1 MNTQQNKPSNPATN
15 TTSRSQA
22 SSLPVNSASSSDAS
36 AQPSA
41 EQPTS
46 FIDSA
51 LASGRSALDSAVE
64 SGRTALDSAVESG
77 RSALDSGKKWIEDA
91 HLRETVDQT
100 TQSVKDWSNRTAAR
114 VSNLSTTQK
123 VVGGAILAAG
133 LGWLA
138 YRKVKSASDA
148 SSEDSSTG
156 SRSVY
161 GRSGSF
167 TRTGSAGYQAPD
179 ASNRRPANTSNRP
192 ASMPSFGGESSAS
205 RSGGSGFGGASGSDF
220 GSRTPGSSYRSQ
232 DDDYRTIE

>member
-1 MNTQQNKPSNPATN
+1 MNTQQNKPTASATDTN
-15 TTSRSQA
+15 SRSQA
-22 SSLPVNSASSSDAS
+22 SSSPAPSNAS
-36 AQPSA
+36 AQTSA
-41 EQPTS
+41 DQPTS
-46 FIDSA
+46 IIDSA

-64 SGRTALDSAVESG
+64 SGRSVLDSAVETG
-77 RSALDSGKKWIEDA
+77 RTALDSGKKWIGDA

-100 TQSVKDWSNRTAAR
+100 TQSVKDWSGRAAAK
-114 VSNLSTTQK
+114 VGNLSTTQK

-138 YRKVKSASDA
+138 YRKVKASDA
-148 SSEDSSTG
+148 SSSESSDSSP
-156 SRSVY
+156 RSVY

-192 ASMPSFGGESSAS
+192 ASMPSFGGESSAKRPS
-205 RSGGSGFGGASGSDF
+205 DSGFGGASTSDF
-220 GSRTPGSSYRSQ
+220 SSRASGSGSSYRSQ

>member
-1 MNTQQNKPSNPATN
+1 MNTQQNKPTNSATD

-22 SSLPVNSASSSDAS
+22 MSSSTSATTSTDTS
-36 AQPSA
+36 AQSAA

-46 FIDSA
+46 IIDSA

-64 SGRTALDSAVESG
+64 SGRTALDS
-77 RSALDSGKKWIEDA
+77 GKKWIEDA
-91 HLRETVDQT
+91 HLRDTMDQT
-100 TQSVKDWSNRTAAR
+100 TQSVKDWGSRAAAR
-114 VSNLSTTQK
+114 VGSLSTTQK

-138 YRKVKSASDA
+138 LRKGKSSG
-148 SSEDSSTG
+148 SSSSDSS

-179 ASNRRPANTSNRP
+179 ASNRRPANTSSRE
-192 ASMPSFGGESSAS
+192 ASMPSFGGTASQSSRSSGYGGSSAS
-205 RSGGSGFGGASGSDF
+205 NF
-220 GSRTPGSSYRSQ
+220 GSSSNVSPTSAYRSSE
-232 DDDYRTIE
+232 DDGYRTIE

>member
-1 MNTQQNKPSNPATN
+1 MNTQQNKSNASATD

-22 SSLPVNSASSSDAS
+22 SSAPLSSDAS

-41 EQPTS
+41 EQSTS
-46 FIDSA
+46 IIDSA

-64 SGRTALDSAVESG
+64 SGRSVLDSAVETG
-77 RSALDSGKKWIEDA
+77 RTALDSSKKWIGDA

-100 TQSVKDWSNRTAAR
+100 TQSLKDWSGRAAAR
-114 VSNLSTTQK
+114 VNNLSTTQK

-138 YRKVKSASDA
+138 YRKVKASDA
-148 SSEDSSTG
+148 SSSEENDSSP
-156 SRSVY
+156 RSVY

-192 ASMPSFGGESSAS
+192 ASMPSFGGESSAGRAS
-205 RSGGSGFGGASGSDF
+205 SSGFGGASASDF
-220 GSRTPGSSYRSQ
+220 SSRTSGSSYRSQ

>member
-1 MNTQQNKPSNPATN
+1 MNTQQNKPTSSATD
-15 TTSRSQA
+15 TTSRLQT
-22 SSLPVNSASSSDAS
+22 SSSPTDSTVAS
-36 AQPSA
+36 NASDQPVA
-41 EQPTS
+41 DQPAG
-46 FIDSA
+46 FIDNA

-77 RSALDSGKKWIEDA
+77 RSAFDTGKKWIEDA

-100 TQSVKDWSNRTAAR
+100 TQSVKDWSGRAAAR
-114 VSNLSTTQK
+114 VNNLSTTQK

-138 YRKVKSASDA
+138 YRKVKASDE
-148 SSEDSSTG
+148 SSQESDVN

-179 ASNRRPANTSNRP
+179 ASNRRPANTSNRS
-192 ASMPSFGGESSAS
+192 ASMPSFGGEGNAS
-205 RSGGSGFGGASGSDF
+205 RPGTSGFGGASASDF
-220 GSRTPGSSYRSQ
+220 GSRSSGSNSRSQ